1 DGWDITG
8 YLGTGYRFEL
18 DRNLYLTPMGSVLYS
33 HFEFEDF
40 TESGAGGANLSIDDR
55 DADSLRSRL
64 GANLS
69 YRITDWAWE
78 PIPYIYAGWEH
89 EFLADDEDDIAA
101 SFATGGSPFTIDTG
115 SRDEDAVF
123 LGLGVNVLIKRNVS
137 AFFRFEQ
144 VIGDNSDVSAAAGG
158 LSVAF

>member
-1 DGWDITG
+1 
-8 YLGTGYRFEL
+8 
-18 DRNLYLTPMGSVLYS
+18 
-33 HFEFEDF
+33 
-40 TESGAGGANLSIDDR
+40 
-55 DADSLRSRL
+55 
-64 GANLS
+64 
-69 YRITDWAWE
+69 
-78 PIPYIYAGWEH
+78 
-89 EFLADDEDDIAA
+89 EDDIAA
-101 SFATGGSPFTIDTG
+101 SFASGGSPFTIDTG